1 MTSTSTRE
9 KIVTEVEKLLMTLG
23 KIWTQFV
30 LEKKYG
36 CAQQSKYIWCQK
48 KYVIVCIIYVCYEPI
63 GIQSRSILK
72 SSKPAQRRCKFH
84 NYVYVWTMDAVQAL

>member
-1 MTSTSTRE
+1 MPSPGPIAGDPIQILQILYTNTSPGLEVTSTSTRE

-63 GIQSRSILK
+63 GI
-72 SSKPAQRRCKFH
+72 
-84 NYVYVWTMDAVQAL
+84 

>member
-1 MTSTSTRE
+1 M
-9 KIVTEVEKLLMTLG
+9 TEVEKLLMTLG

-63 GIQSRSILK
+63 GI
-72 SSKPAQRRCKFH
+72 
-84 NYVYVWTMDAVQAL
+84 